1 MPVDPFFID
10 WSGPDL
16 EMAYASPV
24 VVPEKGAQRNSH
36 IRHTSK
42 QTQPLRR
49 LRDEYGKASSDGRN
63 RRLLGSSDD
72 HGGFT
77 DDEDDHIDPVEVVG
91 RAEKGDS
98 QVNSQL
104 TVLIIAVRTVVD
116 DTWLNAARA
125 IRASVILH
133 KETENNASAKRLLDS
148 LAVEFLEI
156 TDNYPM
162 YMFPVLEQDEIYD
175 QWPRIRTHILD
186 IRDTDLLSIGCYR
199 RGRSRE
205 ADDNPETVL
214 ILAYPQCR
222 IDWKPFRDDVV
233 KLLDRARLPMV
244 AVEIST
250 ASDWDKEERHVQV
263 DLDSLHGLN
272 RLYQTIAPGLT
283 MRHGELWRV
292 PDPEREG
299 ISRDMIKKWHIRG
312 VDPSD
317 EDAKRHL
324 QTKSPCWFGMK
335 TELAYLREM
344 TSRMRE
350 DENYKAGEDR
360 RKRRQS
366 FRPMD
371 VDEPQ
376 YAKQVEGL
384 RELHLLTMELEQS
397 MGAPDPG
404 YGSVFAASGYK
415 TRRWDFHGRPSG
427 AKLDWALIQVLPSRL
442 FWTMLP
448 DGEKI
453 REIGSL
459 DPRLPIAGKPVWA
472 YGCRQGLI
480 WGLANGLQEAA
491 FLTLKENGRKEN
503 IIIYRDLVL
512 GLNGKPFT
520 IPGDSG
526 ALVFTGDDILVGMLY
541 GGRHGANSNVGYI
554 MRTYHLLEDIKER
567 TGAKDI
573 RFRQ

>member
-16 EMAYASPV
+16 EMVYASPV

-49 LRDEYGKASSDGRN
+49 LRDEDGKASSDGRN

-77 DDEDDHIDPVEVVG
+77 DDGFINQDFRVGGPNLCSLPTETYEIQDSHPLYLIIDVLERRMLTWIFDVLRQFDIEDDHIDPVEVVG

-125 IRASVILH
+125 IQASVILH

-175 QWPRIRTHILD
+175 QWPTIRTHILD

-205 ADDNPETVL
+205 ADDNPATVL

-272 RLYQTIAPGLT
+272 RLYQTIAPRLDDETWGTLTGFVELLGL
-283 MRHGELWRV
+283 
-292 PDPEREG
+292 P
-299 ISRDMIKKWHIRG
+299 
-312 VDPSD
+312 
-317 EDAKRHL
+317 
-324 QTKSPCWFGMK
+324 GM
-335 TELAYLREM
+335 
-344 TSRMRE
+344 
-350 DENYKAGEDR
+350 
-360 RKRRQS
+360 
-366 FRPMD
+366 
-371 VDEPQ
+371 
-376 YAKQVEGL
+376 
-384 RELHLLTMELEQS
+384 
-397 MGAPDPG
+397 
-404 YGSVFAASGYK
+404 
-415 TRRWDFHGRPSG
+415 
-427 AKLDWALIQVLPSRL
+427 
-442 FWTMLP
+442 P
-448 DGEKI
+448 DGQWD
-453 REIGSL
+453 L
-459 DPRLPIAGKPVWA
+459 
-472 YGCRQGLI
+472 GC
-480 WGLANGLQEAA
+480 
-491 FLTLKENGRKEN
+491 FGRW
-503 IIIYRDLVL
+503 
-512 GLNGKPFT
+512 
-520 IPGDSG
+520 
-526 ALVFTGDDILVGMLY
+526 
-541 GGRHGANSNVGYI
+541 
-554 MRTYHLLEDIKER
+554 
-567 TGAKDI
+567 
-573 RFRQ
+573 

>member
-1 MPVDPFFID
+1 M
-10 WSGPDL
+10 
-16 EMAYASPV
+16 
-24 VVPEKGAQRNSH
+24 
-36 IRHTSK
+36 
-42 QTQPLRR
+42 
-49 LRDEYGKASSDGRN
+49 
-63 RRLLGSSDD
+63 
-72 HGGFT
+72 
-77 DDEDDHIDPVEVVG
+77 EVVG

-283 MRHGELWRV
+283 MRHGELWRGSSSYWDCQV
-292 PDPEREG
+292 CQTG
-299 ISRDMIKKWHIRG
+299 NGS
-312 VDPSD
+312 
-317 EDAKRHL
+317 HL
-324 QTKSPCWFGMK
+324 P
-335 TELAYLREM
+335 
-344 TSRMRE
+344 
-350 DENYKAGEDR
+350 
-360 RKRRQS
+360 
-366 FRPMD
+366 
-371 VDEPQ
+371 
-376 YAKQVEGL
+376 
-384 RELHLLTMELEQS
+384 
-397 MGAPDPG
+397 
-404 YGSVFAASGYK
+404 
-415 TRRWDFHGRPSG
+415 
-427 AKLDWALIQVLPSRL
+427 
-442 FWTMLP
+442 
-448 DGEKI
+448 
-453 REIGSL
+453 
-459 DPRLPIAGKPVWA
+459 
-472 YGCRQGLI
+472 
-480 WGLANGLQEAA
+480 
-491 FLTLKENGRKEN
+491 
-503 IIIYRDLVL
+503 
-512 GLNGKPFT
+512 
-520 IPGDSG
+520 
-526 ALVFTGDDILVGMLY
+526 
-541 GGRHGANSNVGYI
+541 
-554 MRTYHLLEDIKER
+554 
-567 TGAKDI
+567 
-573 RFRQ
+573 